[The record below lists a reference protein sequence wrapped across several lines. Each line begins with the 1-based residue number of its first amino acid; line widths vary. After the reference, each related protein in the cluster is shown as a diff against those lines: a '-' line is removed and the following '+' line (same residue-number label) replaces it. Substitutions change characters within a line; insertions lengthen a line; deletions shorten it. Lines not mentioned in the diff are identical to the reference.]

1 MVAAAIE
8 KDGKIF
14 CAQRPEGKSLG
25 GYWEFP
31 GGKLE
36 QGETPEEALIR
47 EIKEEFDSEIE
58 IVSFINEASH
68 EYDFGI
74 VTMKTYRSKLHT
86 GNLTLLDS
94 VTNRGYGNAFF
105 SIKRKTIIEN
115 DKKGTFIPICTKNLF
130 LKYYSKNAT
139 DLQKWTEEDA
149 ERYKS
154 AILETFEEL
163 KNGAKNEKQ

>member
-1 MVAAAIE
+1 MDNMQTIDVAAGIIWRGGHFLAS
-8 KDGKIF
+8 
-14 CAQRPEGKSLG
+14 QRPTNKVME

-86 GNLTLLDS
+86 GNLTLLEHQDS
-94 VTNRGYGNAFF
+94 
-105 SIKRKTIIEN
+105 KWL
-115 DKKGTFIPICTKNLF
+115 PI
-130 LKYYSKNAT
+130 
-139 DLQKWTEEDA
+139 
-149 ERYKS
+149 
-154 AILETFEEL
+154 EEL
-163 KNGAKNEKQ
+163 DTLEWAPVDLPAVKCLQQK

>member
-1 MVAAAIE
+1 MSKKIISVVAAAIE

-74 VTMKTYRSKLHT
+74 VTMKTYLSKLHT
-86 GNLTLLDS
+86 RNLTLLEHQDS
-94 VTNRGYGNAFF
+94 
-105 SIKRKTIIEN
+105 KWL
-115 DKKGTFIPICTKNLF
+115 PI
-130 LKYYSKNAT
+130 
-139 DLQKWTEEDA
+139 
-149 ERYKS
+149 
-154 AILETFEEL
+154 EEL
-163 KNGAKNEKQ
+163 DTLEWAPVDLPAVKCLQQK